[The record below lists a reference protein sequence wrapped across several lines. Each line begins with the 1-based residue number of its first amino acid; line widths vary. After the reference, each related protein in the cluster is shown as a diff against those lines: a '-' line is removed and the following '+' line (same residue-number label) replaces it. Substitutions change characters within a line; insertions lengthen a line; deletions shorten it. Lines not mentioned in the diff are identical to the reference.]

1 MRGAERPS
9 AVIRVVIV
17 DAEPRFRRLVRD
29 VLEIEEQIEVVG
41 EADDLRHA
49 LFEVRTQKPDV
60 VLMGAE
66 GIPEVLRD
74 APEAKVVS
82 FSPQEDL
89 SSARQAFAAGAAS
102 YVPRHA
108 MNAEVVAAIR
118 EALDGI
124 SYVPPASSAAMLAA
138 EVEQRRRAATD
149 PLSAREREILRLVA
163 LGFTNREIAARLYIS
178 VRTAAMN
185 RSQVMR
191 KLGVRTRAELVRH
204 AMRRGLLNTSEGT
217 VQTTP
222 DPESGTPGQ
231 RTRG

>member
-1 MRGAERPS
+1 MPGAERPS
-9 AVIRVVIV
+9 AVVRVVIV
-17 DAEPRFRRLVRD
+17 DAERRFRRLLRD
-29 VLEIEEQIEVVG
+29 VLEVEDHIEVVG

-49 LFEVRTQKPDV
+49 LFEVRTLKPDV

-74 APEAKVVS
+74 APETKVVS

-89 SSARQAFAAGAAS
+89 SSALQAFAAGAAS

-108 MNAEVVAAIR
+108 VNAEVVAAIR

-124 SYVPPASSAAMLAA
+124 SYVPPATSAAMLVA
-138 EVEQRRRAATD
+138 EVQQRRRAAAD

-163 LGFTNREIAARLYIS
+163 FGHTNREIAGRLYIS

-191 KLGVRTRAELVRH
+191 KLGVRTRAELVRY
-204 AMRRGLLNTSEGT
+204 AMRRGLLNTSEVTG
-217 VQTTP
+217 QAPP
-222 DPESGTPGQ
+222 DPESDTPGQ
-231 RTRG
+231 QTRG